1 MTGELSVPQCPRRAE
16 GYSVEE
22 LDGELLL
29 FNPADARVIA
39 LNQTAA
45 LVWNLCDGSR
55 TVEEIGSL
63 IAAAY
68 PEATAEIPG
77 DVAEVVSLF
86 ARHGA
91 LARG

>member
-1 MTGELSVPQCPRRAE
+1 MAVERRMPQRPLRTE

-29 FNPADARVIA
+29 FNAASANVIA
-39 LNQTAA
+39 LNETAA

-55 TVEEIGSL
+55 TVEEIGAL

-68 PEATAEIPG
+68 PESAAEISG
-77 DVAEVVSLF
+77 DVAEVVALF
-86 ARHGA
+86 DRHGA